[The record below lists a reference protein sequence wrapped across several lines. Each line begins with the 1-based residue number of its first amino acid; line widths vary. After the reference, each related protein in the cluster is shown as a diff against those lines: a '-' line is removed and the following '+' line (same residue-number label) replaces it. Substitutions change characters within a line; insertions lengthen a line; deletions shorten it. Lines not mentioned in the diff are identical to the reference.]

1 MSISRSLAPDPVGLA
16 ADATPRAEPAG
27 APPCASRAL
36 LMPLL
41 VAALLLAMALAL
53 AHGRYPLPAAD
64 VFRLVLADLH
74 FIDLPAD
81 RLAFLHNLVWDIRL
95 PRVLAAVLVG
105 AALATSG
112 AAYQAVFANP
122 LVSPNILGVL
132 AGAAFGAALGIVVFN
147 DWRITQMTT
156 LAGGFAAVALGA
168 GIARLFGI
176 ESIVMLVLGGIL
188 SGALFSALLSLV
200 KYTAD
205 PLNQLP
211 AIVYWLMGTL
221 GQVDMPT
228 IVHLAPAMLA
238 AIVTLLLLARQMD
251 ALAMGEVEAASL
263 GVPVA
268 FVRGAVI
275 VAATTASAL
284 TVAMAG
290 MIGWLGLLVPHVARL
305 IVGPVNARLL
315 PASALIGAIFLLGA
329 DAVAR
334 GATAAELP
342 IGIVTELAGLPIFLL
357 VLGRVRRAWVA

>member
-1 MSISRSLAPDPVGLA
+1 MPVMSALPAPSSPTA
-16 ADATPRAEPAG
+16 AAPARPAG
-27 APPCASRAL
+27 LRAL
-36 LMPLL
+36 GLLPPLA
-41 VAALLLAMALAL
+41 VALLLAMALAL
-53 AHGRYPLPAAD
+53 AHGRYPLPASD
-64 VFRLVLADLH
+64 VFRLVLADLGLL
-74 FIDLPAD
+74 DLPAD
-81 RLAFLHNLVWDIRL
+81 RLAFLRNLVWDIRL

-147 DWRITQMTT
+147 DWRITQLTAI
-156 LAGGFAAVALGA
+156 AGGFAAVAVGA

-176 ESIVMLVLGGIL
+176 DSIVMLVLGGIL
-188 SGALFSALLSLV
+188 AGALFSALLSLV
-200 KYTAD
+200 KYLAD

-221 GQVDMPT
+221 GQADMTT
-228 IVHLAPAMLA
+228 IARLAPGMVG
-238 AIVTLLLLARQMD
+238 AIAVLLLLGRQLD

-263 GVPVA
+263 GVPVRA
-268 FVRGAVI
+268 VRGAVI
-275 VAATTASAL
+275 VAATVASAL

-305 IVGPVNARLL
+305 LVGPVNARLL

-334 GATAAELP
+334 GVGTAELP
-342 IGIVTELAGLPIFLL
+342 IGVVTELAGLPIFLM
-357 VLGRVRRAWVA
+357 VLGRVRRAWVS

>member
-1 MSISRSLAPDPVGLA
+1 MHISRSLDTPAVAPPSLVTALRRARAALLLPGLA
-16 ADATPRAEPAG
+16 
-27 APPCASRAL
+27 L
-36 LMPLL
+36 
-41 VAALLLAMALAL
+41 ALLLAMALAL
-53 AHGRYPLPAAD
+53 AHGRYPLPAVD
-64 VFRLVLADLH
+64 VLRLALADLGLL
-74 FIDLPAD
+74 DLPAE

-147 DWRITQMTT
+147 DWRITQLTAI
-156 LAGGFAAVALGA
+156 AGGFAAVAVGA

-176 ESIVMLVLGGIL
+176 DGIVMLVLGGIL

-221 GQVDMPT
+221 GQADLPT
-228 IVHLAPAMLA
+228 IARLAPAMLGSIA
-238 AIVTLLLLARQMD
+238 LLLALARQLD

-268 FVRGAVI
+268 LVRGMVI
-275 VAATTASAL
+275 AAATVASAL

-290 MIGWLGLLVPHVARL
+290 MIGWLGLLVPHIARL
-305 IVGPVNARLL
+305 AVGPVNARLL

-329 DAVAR
+329 DAIAR
-334 GATAAELP
+334 GVTTAELP
-342 IGIVTELAGLPIFLL
+342 IGLVTELAGLPIFLL
-357 VLGRVRRAWVA
+357 VLGRVRRAWAA